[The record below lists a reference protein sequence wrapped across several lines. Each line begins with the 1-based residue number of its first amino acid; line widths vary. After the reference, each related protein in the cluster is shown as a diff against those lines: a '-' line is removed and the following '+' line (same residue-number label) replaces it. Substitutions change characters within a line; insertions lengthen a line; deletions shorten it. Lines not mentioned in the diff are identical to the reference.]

1 MRMMSAA
8 TLLALGLAMT
18 LPAQART
25 IHIDDDSCGYHTPY
39 DVRVDAS
46 GIRFQ
51 REDGKPVNVFMHDG
65 QLRVDDRAVAVSAAD
80 AARLRQYEDNVRT
93 LLPEV
98 AGIAREGIDV
108 GFAAMRTVLM
118 TFAEGD
124 GERRKLTDR
133 LDRRH
138 QQALADI
145 DSSLGRG
152 IWKHGAASEALT
164 DSVGETVGDLVSK
177 VTASA
182 VTAALSGDQSKVAA
196 LEARADSLDKSID
209 KEIDARADRLSE
221 RAKALCPRLQAL
233 DQLQQQF
240 QFRLADGSRLQLVTY
255 DKDNDKTP
263 AKKQPDVASR

>member
-1 MRMMSAA
+1 
-8 TLLALGLAMT
+8 
-18 LPAQART
+18 
-25 IHIDDDSCGYHTPY
+25 
-39 DVRVDAS
+39 
-46 GIRFQ
+46 
-51 REDGKPVNVFMHDG
+51 
-65 QLRVDDRAVAVSAAD
+65 
-80 AARLRQYEDNVRT
+80 
-93 LLPEV
+93 
-98 AGIAREGIDV
+98 
-108 GFAAMRTVLM
+108 
-118 TFAEGD
+118 
-124 GERRKLTDR
+124 
-133 LDRRH
+133 
-138 QQALADI
+138 
-145 DSSLGRG
+145 
-152 IWKHGAASEALT
+152 
-164 DSVGETVGDLVSK
+164 VSK

>member
-1 MRMMSAA
+1 MRITSGV
-8 TLLALGLAMT
+8 TVLALGLAMA
-18 LPAQART
+18 LPAQARD
-25 IHIDDDSCGYHTPY
+25 IHIDNDSCGYRTPY

-51 REDGKPVNVFMHDG
+51 QEGGKPAEVFMHDG
-65 QLRVDDRAVAVSAAD
+65 QLRADGRDVAVSATD
-80 AARLRQYEDNVRT
+80 AARLRQYESNVRA

-98 AGIAREGIDV
+98 AGIAREGVDV
-108 GFAAMRTVLM
+108 GYAAMRTVLM

-124 GERRKLTDR
+124 SERRKLTDR

-138 QQALADI
+138 AQALAEI

-152 IWKHGAASEALT
+152 IWKHGEVSEALT
-164 DSVGETVGDLVSK
+164 DSVQETVGDLVGK

-209 KEIDARADRLSE
+209 REINTRADHLSE

-263 AKKQPDVASR
+263 ASKQPDVASR